1 MAAKMRLILMGVSG
15 SGKTTLGQD
24 LAQRTGWPFLDGDD
38 FHTPQA
44 RAKMAAGLGLSD
56 EDRQPWLLR
65 LRAELLARS
74 QVILACSS
82 LRRSYRDLLRVP
94 ETRFI
99 FLDVPPHLL
108 LTRLQQRDDHY
119 AHADLLPSQL
129 QTLEPPDRGEADVL
143 TLHITPQDSPSDLTR
158 LTLAALGLPYAR

>member
-1 MAAKMRLILMGVSG
+1 MRLILMGVSG

-56 EDRQPWLLR
+56 AERQPWLRR
-65 LRAELLARS
+65 LRAELLARP
-74 QVILACSS
+74 QMILACSS
-82 LRRSYRDLLRVP
+82 LRRSYRDVLRVLN
-94 ETRFI
+94 TRFI
-99 FLDVPPHLL
+99 FLDVPPELL
-108 LTRLQQRDDHY
+108 LARLRQRDAHY

-129 QTLEPPDRGEADVL
+129 DTLEPPDRGEADVL
-143 TLHITPQDSPSDLTR
+143 TLHVTPQDSPADLTR
-158 LTLAALGLPYAR
+158 LALAALGLPDVR

>member
-1 MAAKMRLILMGVSG
+1 MAATMRLILMGVSG

-44 RAKMAAGLGLSD
+44 RAKMAAGAGLSD

-74 QVILACSS
+74 QMILACSS
-82 LRRSYRDLLRVP
+82 LRRRYRDLLRVP
-94 ETRFI
+94 GTHFI
-99 FLDVPPHLL
+99 FLDVPPRLL
-108 LTRLQQRDDHY
+108 LTRLQERDHHY

-129 QTLEPPDRGEADVL
+129 QTLEPPDRDETDVL
-143 TLHITPQDSPSDLTR
+143 TLHVTAQDGPSDLTR
-158 LTLAALGLPYAR
+158 LTLAALGFPYAR